1 MKNLILI
8 LIFAAVG
15 LNTMASNPVH
25 VIITAGQSNTDGRT
39 PNEDLPAYSLYPHRL
54 ALCPPG
60 HGSDLTQRGTTPRS
74 PAGGE
79 HGSQQVGDGVVLG
92 GSPHDVQRHQDAAV
106 SQGNVQRVVAGFFS
120 GDFLVAQAGAGVV
133 VAFCVER
140 PAVSLEDFDSLGRV
154 IGVVV
159 QVVVEEFFGIL
170 IHPLC
175 GGVRAMNDR
184 AVAAGE
190 GGSEL
195 FAVKQVCNSLT
206 DSGELRGAAVAL
218 EHDLAVAVTG
228 VVAVVEI
235 AGLSQVEGS
244 VDLVAVGQLRQEVA
258 VEFVTVAAEFCKF
271 LEQAEGVKRSAF
283 VDTSLKID
291 KDPGAGERRIVLY

>member
-1 MKNLILI
+1 M
-8 LIFAAVG
+8 
-15 LNTMASNPVH
+15 
-25 VIITAGQSNTDGRT
+25 
-39 PNEDLPAYSLYPHRL
+39 
-54 ALCPPG
+54 
-60 HGSDLTQRGTTPRS
+60 
-74 PAGGE
+74 GGE
-79 HGSQQVGDGVVLG
+79 
-92 GSPHDVQRHQDAAV
+92 
-106 SQGNVQRVVAGFFS
+106 
-120 GDFLVAQAGAGVV
+120 LVAEVV
-133 VAFCVER
+133 YGRSQKAAC
-140 PAVSLEDFDSLGRV
+140 AAGRV

-206 DSGELRGAAVAL
+206 DSSELRGAAVAL

-244 VDLVAVGQLRQEVA
+244 VDLVAVGQLGQEVNFA
-258 VEFVTVAAEFCKF
+258 QRTKATPPRTAGWLFARRA
-271 LEQAEGVKRSAF
+271 RSTPRA
-283 VDTSLKID
+283 L
-291 KDPGAGERRIVLY
+291 